1 MWLLGTH
8 VAQRLH
14 KLDRERGKGTGK
26 RHHGENPRGGHLDEE
41 EMLALHNHMHM
52 FAGFYQIKDGK
63 FILRQTVG

>member
-1 MWLLGTH
+1 M
-8 VAQRLH
+8 AQRLH
-14 KLDRERGKGTGK
+14 KLDREEKEQEGGIMEKIPKGDTWG
-26 RHHGENPRGGHLDEE
+26 EE